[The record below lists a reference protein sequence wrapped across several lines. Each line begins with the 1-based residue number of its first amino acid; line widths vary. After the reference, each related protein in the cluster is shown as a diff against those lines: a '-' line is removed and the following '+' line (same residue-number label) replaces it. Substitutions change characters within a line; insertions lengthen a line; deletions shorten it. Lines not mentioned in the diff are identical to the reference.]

1 MEKFKKHKN
10 IYQYKQV
17 NQSTQ
22 YKLTNAMNENAKCK
36 FYNFNTYKYKH
47 FLKTEIS
54 ARSILKE
61 TSSWFSIT
69 TTRYSGCLYD
79 INAFKKFFKL
89 KFK

>member
-1 MEKFKKHKN
+1 MMEKFKKHKN

-17 NQSTQ
+17 NQSTP
-22 YKLTNAMNENAKCK
+22 YTLTNGMNENAQCK
-36 FYNFNTYKYKH
+36 FYYFDTYKYKH

-69 TTRYSGCLYD
+69 TTVYIGCLYD
-79 INAFKKFFKL
+79 INAFKNIFKL
-89 KFK
+89 N

>member
-1 MEKFKKHKN
+1 M
-10 IYQYKQV
+10 QV

-22 YKLTNAMNENAKCK
+22 YKLKNAMNENAKCK

-69 TTRYSGCLYD
+69 TTVYLVCLYD

-89 KFK
+89 NLIPKY